1 MDMKTVFLSA
11 AAGALAAAAG
21 AATAAAAQPGDPRE
35 AVLAELGAPA
45 GQIRLESVEL
55 LYYDRGTVR
64 LTNGVVAEAKLVS
77 PEQAAELRAKREA
90 EAAARRQAEAELRE
104 RRIAE
109 GTNEL
114 ARLLSDAAFL
124 TSTPDRQ
131 VAVWQDFMKRYPEVN
146 VSRWYVDALARHQQ
160 QVRDAQQQQRLAELE
175 WRTRQAEA
183 RAEAAE
189 DEARRARSRPVVV
202 YAPPYWP
209 YVQPGPRAES
219 TRVSGTTSG
228 LSIQYRG
235 SGLNVEYTGPTAG
248 WPSAC
253 PWAPASIDPLLPG
266 LPPPAVGPSI
276 SHETGI
282 RL

>member
-1 MDMKTVFLSA
+1 
-11 AAGALAAAAG
+11 
-21 AATAAAAQPGDPRE
+21 
-35 AVLAELGAPA
+35 
-45 GQIRLESVEL
+45 
-55 LYYDRGTVR
+55 
-64 LTNGVVAEAKLVS
+64 VAEAKLVS
-77 PEQAAELRAKREA
+77 PEQAAELKARREA
-90 EAAARRQAEAELRE
+90 EAAARRQAEAELRQ
-104 RRIAE
+104 RRFAE

-114 ARLLSDAAFL
+114 ARLLADAAFL

-160 QVRDAQQQQRLAELE
+160 QVRDAEQQRRLAELE

-202 YAPPYWP
+202 YAPPYYP
-209 YVQPGPRAES
+209 YPYGGPRVEA

-228 LSIQYRG
+228 LSFQY
-235 SGLNVEYTGPTAG
+235 SSPGLNVEYSAPAAG
-248 WPSAC
+248 WPVGS
-253 PWAPASIDPLLPG
+253 PWMPASANPLLPG
-266 LPPPAVGPSI
+266 LPPPSVGPSI
-276 SHETGI
+276 SHESGV